1 MEVELPVAKV
11 WREEMKAAV
20 AELIVPSRPFA
31 LLTTLRGMLN
41 CAEILK
47 EFFFNVSTF
56 KPDTR
61 PRRGFT
67 QPSEAW
73 RLEL

>member
-47 EFFFNVSTF
+47 YFFFNV
-56 KPDTR
+56 
-61 PRRGFT
+61 
-67 QPSEAW
+67 
-73 RLEL
+73 